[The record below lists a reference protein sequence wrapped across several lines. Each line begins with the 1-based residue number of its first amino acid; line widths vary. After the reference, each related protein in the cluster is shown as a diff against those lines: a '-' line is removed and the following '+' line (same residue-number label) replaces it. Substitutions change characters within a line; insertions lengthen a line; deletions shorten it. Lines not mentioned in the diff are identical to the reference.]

1 MPISEALS
9 ILAPLSISQIF
20 RGVVVVT
27 RETGGRRRSYP
38 TRSVWPSVIAMSS
51 NRLFAITDYEAKAA
65 EEPDEQGFRQFL
77 DELAVHGAAFEAR
90 LLGLLGRKELRP
102 LALTNFPGF

>member
-1 MPISEALS
+1 MPIAEALS
-9 ILAPLSISQIF
+9 ILAPSSISQIF

-65 EEPDEQGFRQFL
+65 EEPDEEDFHQFL
-77 DELAVHGAAFEAR
+77 DELPTVLR
-90 LLGLLGRKELRP
+90 LRP
-102 LALTNFPGF
+102 AYSDCSDARSCVRSR